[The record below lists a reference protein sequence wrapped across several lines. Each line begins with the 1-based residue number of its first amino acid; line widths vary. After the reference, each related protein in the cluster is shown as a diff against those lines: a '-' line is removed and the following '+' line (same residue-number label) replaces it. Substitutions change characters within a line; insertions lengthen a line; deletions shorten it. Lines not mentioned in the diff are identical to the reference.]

1 MDTRIKYKYAQMD
14 IPINVTQQEL
24 AKLVSRFGNVVID
37 VTPHVERF
45 VRESK
50 SGNIHIICSA
60 ARKVCNEPRLLKALE
75 CCNEL
80 RVEVACYETLG
91 LCVPG
96 GTVDKALDG
105 NADALF
111 RVLCCSRGKITK
123 SLNKLPATAT
133 EKNIFDAAANNTK
146 MFGTLFAS
154 CGDVVTS
161 DLLAKVITD
170 PETLEQSIGLI
181 CKKINVIDD
190 PDAITCAVLKRFGTF
205 CTDTFYALSLLSTKS
220 EFRKTLTVIAKED
233 LPETFKELRK
243 FVSMKNH
250 EMVELFCEH
259 NSQACL
265 RLALSEVNSYMT
277 HENVL
282 KCLDN
287 ADGWFLVE
295 IGLELRAI
303 KEPVKLLDHDL
314 AFDRFEQV
322 RKAYDYIP
330 SSELTNAAN
339 MSAILIAETI
349 MSTKKNF
356 SDLPPEVL
364 PPDISRNADNLF
376 VEISD
381 SMALEVPT
389 RMNIDLLLATLKH
402 HRGSL
407 RQYDVEYLLRN
418 QKLSKKDESLLLDLL
433 QDERDYYLEEDD

>member
-1 MDTRIKYKYAQMD
+1 MD

-24 AKLVSRFGNVVID
+24 AKLAGRFGNVVID

-45 VRESK
+45 IRESK
-50 SGNIHIICSA
+50 SGHIHIICSS

-75 CCNEL
+75 SCNEL

-91 LCVPG
+91 VCVPG

-105 NADALF
+105 DSDALF
-111 RVLCCSRGKITK
+111 RVLCCSRGKIPK
-123 SLNKLPATAT
+123 SLNKLPSTAT
-133 EKNIFDAAANNTK
+133 EKNISDAAANNPK

-154 CGDVVTS
+154 HGITS
-161 DLLAKVITD
+161 DLLARIITD
-170 PETLEQSIGLI
+170 SETLEQSIGII
-181 CKKINVIDD
+181 CKKIDAVDD

-205 CTDTFYALSLLSTKS
+205 CTDTFYALSLLSTKL

-243 FVSMKNH
+243 FVLMKNH
-250 EMVELFCEH
+250 EMVELFCEYG
-259 NSQACL
+259 SQACL
-265 RLALSEVNSYMT
+265 RLVLGEVGSYMT

-287 ADGWFLVE
+287 ANGWFLVE
-295 IGLELRAI
+295 IALELRAI
-303 KEPVKLLDHDL
+303 KEPAKLLDHDL

-349 MSTKKNF
+349 MSTKKRF

-389 RMNIDLLLATLKH
+389 RMDIDLLLATLKH